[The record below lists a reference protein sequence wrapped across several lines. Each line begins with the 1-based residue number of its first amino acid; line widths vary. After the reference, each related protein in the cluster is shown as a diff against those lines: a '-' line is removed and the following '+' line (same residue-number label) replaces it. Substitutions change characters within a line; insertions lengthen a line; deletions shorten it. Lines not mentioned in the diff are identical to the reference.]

1 MQPQLRPVTLD
12 FLTARPIAHRG
23 LHDKDGGVIENTAS
37 AFAVAIA
44 GNYAIECDLQLT
56 ADGEAVVF
64 HDAKLERVT
73 EGTGFVN
80 KLTAQQMQALRIRNS
95 SDHVQTLPE
104 LLQQVAGRVP
114 LVIEIKSHWDGD
126 MRLTLRALEILETY
140 DGPYCLMSF
149 DPAVL
154 TALAAKSP
162 TTIRGFVGDRA
173 FDDFY
178 SSLPPQRMLELRSL
192 SFLPRTR
199 PHFMSIRHYEL
210 PWAPAT
216 AFRNAGKPVISW
228 TIRSPEQEAMARR
241 HCDQITFERYRA

>member
-173 FDDFY
+173 FDDY
-178 SSLPPQRMLELRSL
+178 YGNLPQQQLLELRTL